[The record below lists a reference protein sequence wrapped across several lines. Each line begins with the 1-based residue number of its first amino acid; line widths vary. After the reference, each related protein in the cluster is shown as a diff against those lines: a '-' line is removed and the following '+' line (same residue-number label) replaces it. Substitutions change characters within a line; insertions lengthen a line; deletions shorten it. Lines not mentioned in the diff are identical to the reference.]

1 MAIDYEYDPVDFV
14 TVGTIG
20 APGQRVFHLQ
30 AKREG
35 DLLTLIIEKEQA
47 ETLSTSITSLL
58 EELDKDLGLETPEPE
73 ESQFDFDLQEP
84 ILPAFR
90 VAQMGLGYDEENDRL
105 VLIVSELQ
113 LEDEP
118 GEPRVARITAS
129 RELMRALAV
138 HAKGVVAKGRADP
151 RSNGHRHA

>member
-30 AKREG
+30 AKQE
-35 DLLTLIIEKEQA
+35 DELITLIIEKEQA
-47 ETLSTSITSLL
+47 EALSASIDSLL
-58 EELDKDLGLETPEPE
+58 EELDKDLGLKTPTQDEA
-73 ESQFDFDLQEP
+73 QYDFDLQEP
-84 ILPAFR
+84 ILPVFR

-118 GEPRVARITAS
+118 DEPRVARITAS
-129 RELMRALAV
+129 RDLMRALAT

>member
-1 MAIDYEYDPVDFV
+1 MAIDFEYDPVDFV

-30 AKREG
+30 AKRES

-47 ETLSTSITSLL
+47 AALSNSINSLL
-58 EELDKDLGLETPEPE
+58 EELEKDLGVKTPETVE
-73 ESQFDFDLQEP
+73 TQFDFDLQEP
-84 ILPAFR
+84 IIPAFR
-90 VAQMGLGYDEENDRL
+90 VAQMGLGYDEKNDRL

-118 GEPRVARITAS
+118 GEPRVARITAP